1 MDDTPLRAELG
12 VFGEPVDPLANVAG
26 RAGVVD
32 VPGVARGE
40 FSRGTPTRAR
50 GERAGS
56 ARGAVS
62 SSATRLL
69 IVKWRVRVRV
79 WVRGWG

>member
-26 RAGVVD
+26 RAGRAGVAD

-40 FSRGTPTRAR
+40 LSRGTPTRTR
-50 GERAGS
+50 GEHAGS

-62 SSATRLL
+62 SSATRLER
-69 IVKWRVRVRV
+69 VKVEW
-79 WVRGWG
+79 

>member
-26 RAGVVD
+26 RAGAAD
-32 VPGVARGE
+32 EPGVARGE
-40 FSRGTPTRAR
+40 LSRGTPTRTR
-50 GERAGS
+50 GEHAGS

-62 SSATRLL
+62 SSATRLER
-69 IVKWRVRVRV
+69 VKVEW
-79 WVRGWG
+79 

>member
-26 RAGVVD
+26 RAGRAGVAD

-40 FSRGTPTRAR
+40 LSRGTPTRTR
-50 GERAGS
+50 GEHAGS
-56 ARGAVS
+56 A
-62 SSATRLL
+62 
-69 IVKWRVRVRV
+69 
-79 WVRGWG
+79 

>member
-26 RAGVVD
+26 RAGRAGRAGVAD

-40 FSRGTPTRAR
+40 LSRGTPTRTR
-50 GERAGS
+50 GEHAGS

-62 SSATRLL
+62 SSATRLER
-69 IVKWRVRVRV
+69 VKVEW
-79 WVRGWG
+79 